1 MDEHLTQG
9 SFRKI
14 LEAMTFPGKTI
25 PLEKSSTEV
34 PPLYSQT
41 LLVCQ
46 TLLDS
51 EVTFAVLQNQQ
62 VSQSIHAYTGS
73 HETKLEEADFIVIPQ
88 MVSNEALIQLKSV
101 KTGDL
106 RDPQKSATLF
116 IEVDSL
122 TEGTAFELSGPG
134 IKDKTVIHS
143 NLSKEF
149 IETRALLNGEYPL
162 GIDTLFIDR
171 DGLILGLPRT
181 TKVMEVK

>member
-1 MDEHLTQG
+1 MEEHLTQG

-25 PLEKSSTEV
+25 QLDKSSTEV

-73 HETKLEEADFIVIPQ
+73 HETKLEEADFIVVPQ
-88 MVSNEALIQLKSV
+88 MVSNEALTQLKSV

-106 RDPQKSATLF
+106 RDPQKS
-116 IEVDSL
+116 
-122 TEGTAFELSGPG
+122 
-134 IKDKTVIHS
+134 
-143 NLSKEF
+143 
-149 IETRALLNGEYPL
+149 
-162 GIDTLFIDR
+162 
-171 DGLILGLPRT
+171 
-181 TKVMEVK
+181 